1 MNLRSNLL
9 LTLLSE
15 TLLIAK
21 NLILLDISWCQ
32 LCPKELASL
41 SMTLTKNGKQMR
53 NLNLSYNRL
62 NFDTSKAENEQ
73 ANQDSYKFMDN
84 IKIFFIEAV
93 FVNHVNFSGMNW
105 GQE

>member
-1 MNLRSNLL
+1 MNLRNNHLV
-9 LTLLSE
+9 TLINE

-21 NLILLDISWCQ
+21 DLILLDISWCQ
-32 LCPKELASL
+32 LCPKELASISL
-41 SMTLTKNGKQMR
+41 TLAKNGKQMR

-73 ANQDSYKFMDN
+73 ANKYSHKFMEN
-84 IKIFFIEAV
+84 IKIFFSEAV

-105 GQE
+105 EKE